1 VEDTEGLAR
10 SLTLERDD
18 RYSEVREAIAPHR
31 EKHGC
36 AIPLMDPT
44 DGRELSVITRVS
56 HSTYVLELGS
66 ALGYAGL
73 HVVES
78 FGRTGKLDIIE
89 YDEEHSR
96 LASEAFARFAYSDRV
111 RLHTGSAREILIAL
125 NGPYDLVI
133 VNAGWASLGQSY
145 DDLVRVT
152 RIGGSLL
159 LRTSTAESDA
169 DRDGARAAAVRMA
182 EDYRLAPWFE
192 PGLQTILAS
201 RVR

>member
-1 VEDTEGLAR
+1 MQDVEGLAL

-18 RYSEVREAIAPHR
+18 RYSEVRQAIAPHR
-31 EKHGC
+31 EKHRC
-36 AIPLMDPT
+36 SIPLMDPT

-78 FGRTGKLDIIE
+78 FGRTGKLDVIE
-89 YDEEHSR
+89 EDEGHAQ
-96 LASEAFARFAYSDRV
+96 LASDAFAQFAYSDRV
-111 RLHTGSAREILIAL
+111 RLHSGSTREIMTAL

-133 VNAGWASLGQSY
+133 VNAGWATLADSY

-152 RIGGSLL
+152 RAGGSLL
-159 LRTSTAESDA
+159 LRTGTAEDPA
-169 DRDGARAAAVRMA
+169 GRDGARAAAVRMA
-182 EDYRLAPWFE
+182 TDYRLTPWFE
-192 PGLQTILAS
+192 PGLQTVLAS